1 MNNSPSKFSIL
12 FFHGLGSL
20 LFYFSRLLKQVSK
33 LITWNQSL
41 EKETIEA
48 NPV

>member
-12 FFHGLGSL
+12 FFQGWGSL
-20 LFYFSRLLKQVSK
+20 LFYFIRLLKQASK
-33 LITWNQSL
+33 LMTWNQSL
-41 EKETIEA
+41 KQKIIET

>member
-1 MNNSPSKFSIL
+1 MNNSPSKCSIL
-12 FFHGLGSL
+12 FFHVLGSL

-33 LITWNQSL
+33 QMTWNQSL
-41 EKETIEA
+41 EQETIET

>member
-12 FFHGLGSL
+12 FFHGWGSL
-20 LFYFSRLLKQVSK
+20 LFYFSRLLKQASK
-33 LITWNQSL
+33 LMMWNQSL
-41 EKETIEA
+41 EQETIET

>member
-20 LFYFSRLLKQVSK
+20 LFYFSRLLNQASK
-33 LITWNQSL
+33 LMTWNQSL
-41 EKETIEA
+41 KQETIET
-48 NPV
+48 NLV